1 MIYVCSDVKFH
12 PSLICSL
19 QTGEAA
25 WGSVK
30 YPSMNS
36 TPTLKINRSAQLT
49 LFSILLLISGAAG
62 LIYEVIWER
71 LLEIYFG
78 VTMTSITLIVSA
90 YLAGLGLGSLF
101 GGRIS
106 QRLKAP
112 LFTYGL
118 LEIGVGVFGL
128 CSPLL
133 IGWIGRATAGSP
145 YWLVFIFSFAFL
157 LLPTFLM
164 GMTLPLLTQAFIDR
178 VETSGQVIGILYGIN
193 TLGAAFGCLIA
204 GYVLIDKFGF
214 NGASTVAVIA
224 NGIVGLAAIASSRRV
239 RVETVSNSTESEP
252 PKQEPGHWK
261 YQDVLLA
268 SFLVGFIGLGFEM
281 LWFRILH
288 ILNKNTSYGFASL
301 LFVFLIGLALGG
313 YYWGRHSDRS
323 SDIER
328 LFWQVE
334 VAAGII
340 ASLGFLFL
348 WISLQFNIAFPG
360 INDFWNMQR
369 PAPPFVQSGDD
380 FFFSRRAAL
389 ISLFNYFLPILLVVF
404 PASFILGGGLPILDR
419 IAINSPEVAGR
430 RVGDIHLANI
440 IGSVFGSLVISFWML
455 PTLGTEWT
463 HKVLVVLGMTFP
475 ILYFMRKTIPLVSFS
490 LFSET
495 SGTNR
500 LIPATSTSLN
510 ASLRPATVILASL
523 ALLIF
528 LPSKGQFYKQL
539 FETATGTQAI
549 THESSDSVL
558 AITLDH
564 SSNPAWL
571 WIGGET
577 NSFYPPDGTYESRGI
592 LCAGASQPKRAL
604 IIGMGGGIAARF
616 FQTIPGIDEI
626 IIVELMEDLGALLDE
641 NVEIIQPV
649 FDDPRIQYVVDDGRR
664 YLYANP
670 NEKFDMIFI
679 DPLRWYSAGH
689 NNLYSLEAMQL
700 YQSHL
705 TENGVFCAYT
715 DQTHA
720 LPFTMAQIFPHV
732 DQYSSRMVVAS
743 NREIQYDFAYMQSI
757 TQNYIQ
763 IMGDSLKPGT
773 EELLRPEKILSD
785 LTRDRDQ
792 IIAEE
797 KNSPILMDLD
807 PVLEYYF
814 LTPPIKRP
822 VWLKSSLSDILLP
835 RILNCGQFCE

>member
-1 MIYVCSDVKFH
+1 MKSIPTFR
-12 PSLICSL
+12 
-19 QTGEAA
+19 
-25 WGSVK
+25 
-30 YPSMNS
+30 S
-36 TPTLKINRSAQLT
+36 TQSAQLT

-101 GGRIS
+101 GGRIA
-106 QRLKAP
+106 QRLKSP

-118 LEIGVGVFGL
+118 LEIGIGVFGL
-128 CSPLL
+128 ISPLL

-145 YWLVFIFSFAFL
+145 YWLVFIISFAFL

-214 NGASTVAVIA
+214 NGASVVAVIA
-224 NGIVGLAAIASSRRV
+224 NGIVGLLAIVAPWRHRRV
-239 RVETVSNSTESEP
+239 SIETVPASRPSEAPKEES
-252 PKQEPGHWK
+252 GRWK

-281 LWFRILH
+281 LWFRILN
-288 ILNKNTSYGFASL
+288 ILNKHTSYGFASL
-301 LFVFLIGLALGG
+301 LFVFLVGLALGG
-313 YYWGRHSDRS
+313 YFWGRRADRS
-323 SDIER
+323 SDIEK

-340 ASLGFLFL
+340 ASLGLIFL
-348 WISLQFNIAFPG
+348 WVSLKSNIAFPG
-360 INDFWNMQR
+360 INDFWEMQR
-369 PAPPFVQSGDD
+369 PAPPFVQSGDTLY
-380 FFFSRRAAL
+380 FSRRAAL
-389 ISLFNYFLPILLVVF
+389 VSLFNYFLPILLVVF

-463 HKVLVVLGMTFP
+463 HKVLVLLGMAFP
-475 ILYFMRKTIPLVSFS
+475 ILYFMRKIKRFVPDPQ
-490 LFSET
+490 
-495 SGTNR
+495 
-500 LIPATSTSLN
+500 PAT
-510 ASLRPATVILASL
+510 ILFASL

-528 LPSKGQFYKQL
+528 LPGKGQFYKQL
-539 FETATGTQAI
+539 YEVATDAPQAI
-549 THESSDSVL
+549 IQESSDSVL
-558 AITLDH
+558 AITLDNE
-564 SSNPAWL
+564 SKPAWL
-571 WIGGET
+571 WIGGEP

-592 LCAGASQPKRAL
+592 VCAGASQPKRVL
-604 IIGMGGGIAARF
+604 IIGMGGGVAARF
-616 FQTIPGIDEI
+616 FQTIPGVEEI
-626 IIVELMEDLGALLDE
+626 IIVELLEDLGSLLEE
-641 NVEIIQPV
+641 NVEIVRPV
-649 FDDPRIQYVVDDGRR
+649 FDDLRIQYIVDDGRR

-670 NEKFDMIFI
+670 NEKFDMISI
-679 DPLRWYSAGH
+679 DPLRWYSLGH

-705 TENGVFCAYT
+705 AENGVFCAYT
-715 DQTHA
+715 DQTHSI
-720 LPFTMAQIFPHV
+720 PYTMSQVFPHV
-732 DQYSSRMVVAS
+732 DQYSFRVVVAS
-743 NREIQYDFAYMQSI
+743 NRVIQYDFAYMESI
-757 TQNYIQ
+757 TQNYTH
-763 IMGDSLKPGT
+763 IMGDSLYPGT
-773 EELLRPEKILSD
+773 GENLRPEKLLSD

-792 IIAEE
+792 IIADEN
-797 KNSPILMDLD
+797 NSPILMDLN

-814 LTPPIKRP
+814 FTAPIKRP
-822 VWLKSSLSDILLP
+822 IWLKSELRDILFP
-835 RILNCGQFCE
+835 RILNCGEFCD